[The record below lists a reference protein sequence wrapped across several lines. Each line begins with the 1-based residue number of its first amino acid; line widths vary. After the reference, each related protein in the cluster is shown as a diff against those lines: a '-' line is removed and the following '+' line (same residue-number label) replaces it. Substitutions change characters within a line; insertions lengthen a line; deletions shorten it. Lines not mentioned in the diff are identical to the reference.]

1 MSPDSAASSSS
12 SAARLSS
19 NAFKIHNVCRLL
31 TRRSHGFYTKDAG
44 VAHRKNMGI
53 LRKLVCQE
61 STKFKNVWTTHST
74 SPIAYERG
82 RIYFDNYRC
91 CVSSIAREPR
101 ILYQLP
107 ACSKSEKI
115 EDALLLE
122 CPLEETLPSPPDCKS
137 SLAVLTAH
145 NWLLRLSANTGEILE
160 KIYLPPYCKFR
171 YLSWDTPQ
179 EIMVVKSAQHKFT
192 ATAQQAGIQ
201 QSVLF
206 FLAVF
211 RVLPLKFIGMLEI
224 NKKIFGNNVTD
235 VAFSHGMLI
244 VMSSVGLVR
253 LYSFQSIS
261 EQFTE
266 QKFDLGCKCNWNGK
280 VGIVGK
286 YPFGLPCN
294 IKITDTP
301 PLLFEVSSLENSFQI
316 GGYPWHYIIT
326 PNKRKHK
333 GVFHICALKDNALA
347 KNGIQDMKCCSLE
360 PDWIYFHPD
369 TSGRIIHVGPNL
381 IKILKLK
388 EIENNKYQ
396 QEIAEDFVIVANRQ
410 NNVNNSVT
418 VTASGRVVK
427 KRFNLLD
434 DDPEQET
441 FKIVD
446 YEDELDLL
454 SVVAVTQIGADGKA
468 HLDLHCN
475 EHGIL
480 LKSIPLVESWDVT
493 YNHEVYFD
501 RDIVLHIEQKPN
513 RIFICYLYQMV
524 CDSAEEDEHSSLE
537 KVERVFCKK
546 GERIFE
552 CF

>member
-1 MSPDSAASSSS
+1 MSPDSVASSSS
-12 SAARLSS
+12 AKSLCSS
-19 NAFKIHNVCRLL
+19 AFKIHNVCRRL

-53 LRKLVCQE
+53 LRMLVCQE

-107 ACSKSEKI
+107 TCSKSEKI

-122 CPLEETLPSPPDCKS
+122 CPLGETLPSPSDYKS

-179 EIMVVKSAQHKFT
+179 EIMVLKSAQHKLP
-192 ATAQQAGIQ
+192 AAAQQAGIQ

-235 VAFSHGMLI
+235 VAVSHGMLI
-244 VMSSVGLVR
+244 VMYSVGLVR

-266 QKFDLGCKCNWNGK
+266 QQFDLGCKYNWNGK

-294 IKITDTP
+294 IKITGKKWHTGYEV
-301 PLLFEVSSLENSFQI
+301 LFIRTRLDIFPS
-316 GGYPWHYIIT
+316 
-326 PNKRKHK
+326 R
-333 GVFHICALKDNALA
+333 
-347 KNGIQDMKCCSLE
+347 
-360 PDWIYFHPD
+360 YF
-369 TSGRIIHVGPNL
+369 
-381 IKILKLK
+381 
-388 EIENNKYQ
+388 
-396 QEIAEDFVIVANRQ
+396 RQ
-410 NNVNNSVT
+410 NNPCGT
-418 VTASGRVVK
+418 K
-427 KRFNLLD
+427 FDK
-434 DDPEQET
+434 T

-468 HLDLHCN
+468 HLDFHCN

-513 RIFICYLYQMV
+513 RIFICYLYQMF

-537 KVERVFCKK
+537 KAEKGFCKK
-546 GERIFE
+546 RGENF
-552 CF
+552 

>member
-1 MSPDSAASSSS
+1 MVLNRSNSAVSYTVQVNEVTLDLHRCNSEEFGTITCCKMIVPPTSSS
-12 SAARLSS
+12 
-19 NAFKIHNVCRLL
+19 NYI
-31 TRRSHGFYTKDAG
+31 GFYITLMTLESE
-44 VAHRKNMGI
+44 H
-53 LRKLVCQE
+53 LLVVQ
-61 STKFKNVWTTHST
+61 SAT
-74 SPIAYERG
+74 
-82 RIYFDNYRC
+82 
-91 CVSSIAREPR
+91 IAREPR

-122 CPLEETLPSPPDCKS
+122 CPLGETLPSPPDYKS

-179 EIMVVKSAQHKFT
+179 EIMVVKSAQHKLP
-192 ATAQQAGIQ
+192 AAAQQAGIQ

-235 VAFSHGMLI
+235 VALSHGMLI
-244 VMSSVGLVR
+244 VMYSMGLVR
-253 LYSFQSIS
+253 LYSFQSLS

-266 QKFDLGCKCNWNGK
+266 QQFDLGCKCNWNGK

-326 PNKRKHK
+326 PNKKKHK

-410 NNVNNSVT
+410 NNANNSVT

-468 HLDLHCN
+468 HLDFHCN

>member
-12 SAARLSS
+12 ATRLSS
-19 NAFKIHNVCRLL
+19 SAFKIHNVCRLL

-61 STKFKNVWTTHST
+61 NTKFKNVWTTHST

-122 CPLEETLPSPPDCKS
+122 CPLGETLPSPPDYKS

-179 EIMVVKSAQHKFT
+179 EIMVVKSAQHKLP
-192 ATAQQAGIQ
+192 AAAQQAGIQ

-235 VAFSHGMLI
+235 VALSHGMLI
-244 VMSSVGLVR
+244 VMYSVGLVR
-253 LYSFQSIS
+253 LYSFQSLS

-266 QKFDLGCKCNWNGK
+266 QQFDLGCKCNWNGK

-326 PNKRKHK
+326 PNKKKHK

-410 NNVNNSVT
+410 NNANNSVT

-468 HLDLHCN
+468 HLDFHCN

>member
-1 MSPDSAASSSS
+1 MSPDSAASST
-12 SAARLSS
+12 ARLSS
-19 NAFKIHNVCRLL
+19 TTFKVHNVCCLL
-31 TRRSHGFYTKDAG
+31 TRRSHGFYAKDAG
-44 VAHRKNMGI
+44 AAHRKNMGI
-53 LRKLVCQE
+53 LRKLMCQE

-74 SPIAYERG
+74 SPIAYEQG

-91 CVSSIAREPR
+91 CVSSIAQEPR

-107 ACSKSEKI
+107 PCPKSEKI

-122 CPLEETLPSPPDCKS
+122 CPLGEMLPSPSDYKS

-145 NWLLRLSANTGEILE
+145 NWLLRLSVTTGDILE
-160 KIYLPPYCKFR
+160 KVYLTSYCKFR
-171 YLSWDTPQ
+171 YLSWDTSQ
-179 EIMVVKSAQHKFT
+179 ETMVVKSAHHKLP
-192 ATAQQAGIQ
+192 AAAQQAGIQ
-201 QSVLF
+201 QSVVF

-235 VAFSHGMLI
+235 VAISHGMLI
-244 VMSSVGLVR
+244 VTYSVGLVK
-253 LYSFQSIS
+253 LYSFQAIS

-266 QKFDLGCKCNWNGK
+266 QQFDLGCECNWNGK

-294 IKITDTP
+294 VKITDTP
-301 PLLFEVSSLENSFQI
+301 PLLFEVSSLENTFQI

-326 PNKRKHK
+326 PNKKKHK

-381 IKILKLK
+381 IKVLKLK
-388 EIENNKYQ
+388 EIKNNKHQ
-396 QEIAEDFVIVANRQ
+396 REIAEDFVIVANRQ
-410 NNVNNSVT
+410 NKVNNSVT

-454 SVVAVTQIGADGKA
+454 SVVAVTQIGADGRA
-468 HLDLHCN
+468 HLDFHCN

-480 LKSIPLVESWDVT
+480 LKSIPFVESWDVT

-513 RIFICYLYQMV
+513 RIFSCYLYQMV
-524 CDSAEEDEHSSLE
+524 CDRAEEDEHTSPE
-537 KVERVFCKK
+537 NVERVFCKK

-552 CF
+552 YF

>member
-53 LRKLVCQE
+53 LRKLVCQK

-74 SPIAYERG
+74 SPIAYEHG

-122 CPLEETLPSPPDCKS
+122 CPLEETLPSPPDYKS

-192 ATAQQAGIQ
+192 AAAQQAGIQ

-326 PNKRKHK
+326 PNKKKHK
-333 GVFHICALKDNALA
+333 GVFHICALKDNVLA

-388 EIENNKYQ
+388 ETENNKYQ

-410 NNVNNSVT
+410 NNMNNSVT

-427 KRFNLLD
+427 KRFNVLD

-454 SVVAVTQIGADGKA
+454 SVVAVTQTGADGKA

-480 LKSIPLVESWDVT
+480 LKSIPLAESWDVVPPQ
-493 YNHEVYFD
+493 NAL
-501 RDIVLHIEQKPN
+501 DIVTISALLFLQYVIHQNSEAGRCN
-513 RIFICYLYQMV
+513 YQQ
-524 CDSAEEDEHSSLE
+524 
-537 KVERVFCKK
+537 
-546 GERIFE
+546 
-552 CF
+552 

>member
-53 LRKLVCQE
+53 LRKLVCQK

-74 SPIAYERG
+74 SPIAYEHG

-122 CPLEETLPSPPDCKS
+122 CPLEETLPSPPDYKS

-192 ATAQQAGIQ
+192 AAAQQAGIQ

-326 PNKRKHK
+326 PNKKKHK
-333 GVFHICALKDNALA
+333 GVFHICALKDNVL
-347 KNGIQDMKCCSLE
+347 M
-360 PDWIYFHPD
+360 
-369 TSGRIIHVGPNL
+369 
-381 IKILKLK
+381 
-388 EIENNKYQ
+388 
-396 QEIAEDFVIVANRQ
+396 
-410 NNVNNSVT
+410 NNSVT

-427 KRFNLLD
+427 KRFNVLD

-454 SVVAVTQIGADGKA
+454 SVVAVTQTGADGKA

-480 LKSIPLVESWDVT
+480 LKSIPLAESWDVT

-524 CDSAEEDEHSSLE
+524 CDTFVRNLNHSCLS
-537 KVERVFCKK
+537 
-546 GERIFE
+546 
-552 CF
+552 